1 MQEQILQFFS
11 RIATPALDITAEIVT
26 MAGEQVLFIAVISF
40 IYWNISKPAGYAMT
54 FTLMA
59 SAVSNGLLKIMF
71 AAPRPFQVLEDIG
84 GKRLETAEGFSFPSG
99 HTQGAATFFTSL
111 SMHLGFRKYFKYAL
125 ILSVLVGISRLYLG
139 VHWPV
144 DVIGGLVFGIAVPLL
159 LYKKILDLTRNP
171 GGIENL
177 SAITAVISALGL
189 AAALVFE
196 FTGTVGHEYFY
207 SLNKLLAITIGF
219 STGCL
224 LEARITAV
232 TTEGSKPIKIIRY
245 IIGLFG
251 AVGFL
256 YGLKLVLPDGSIS
269 TVLRYFLAGF
279 WAFFMFPYLAVKIP
293 GLHLFESRR
302 DSHE

>member
-1 MQEQILQFFS
+1 MQEQILQYFS

-40 IYWNISKPAGYAMT
+40 IYWNVSKPSGYAMT

-59 SAVSNGLLKIMF
+59 SAVANGLLKIIF
-71 AAPRPFQVLEDIG
+71 ATPRPFQVLDEIG
-84 GKRLETAEGFSFPSG
+84 GKRLETAEGFAFPSG

-111 SMHLGFRKYFKYAL
+111 SMHLGFRKYFAYAL
-125 ILSVLVGISRLYLG
+125 ILSFLVGISRLYLG
-139 VHWPV
+139 VHWPA
-144 DVIGGLVFGIAVPLL
+144 DVIGGLVFGIAVPLIL
-159 LYKKILDLTRNP
+159 FNKILEFSRNP
-171 GGIENL
+171 EGIAKL
-177 SAITAVISALGL
+177 STLTVVISAIGL
-189 AAALVFE
+189 AAALILE
-196 FTGTVGHEYFY
+196 FAGTVGHDYFY

-219 STGCL
+219 SAGCL
-224 LEARITAV
+224 LETRTTNI
-232 TTEGSKPIKIIRY
+232 TTEGSTSMKVLRY

-279 WAFFMFPYLAVKIP
+279 WAFFIFPYLSVRIP
-293 GLHLFESRR
+293 GLHLFESGR
-302 DSHE
+302 DTHE